1 DLLVAVSSAEG
12 RLAVASGAI
21 TQDRLRVVENAVQR
35 PIAIG
40 PRPTWGAPR
49 TFGFIGELR
58 EQKAP
63 LIFIEAAAALVATG
77 RHARFILPKR
87 GCQLRAATRLV
98 RSLGIGEYVQFVP
111 ECERLTNIYAVADV
125 LVLPSLWE
133 CLPYALLDGL
143 ALAKPVVTSDLEVF
157 RDTLGDAAP
166 QLTATAGSV
175 ESLSERLCFWADA
188 PGPYARELGA
198 SLQAKVVQRHSLDE
212 WVNHMCSLY
221 ELAYQIRTGKNG
233 KCRS

>member
-1 DLLVAVSSAEG
+1 GRLAAPSNTIVIYTPHAFPFLVSSAIKHGARVAERLLARRTDLLVAVSSAEG

-87 GCQLRAATRLV
+87 GCQLRAAT
-98 RSLGIGEYVQFVP
+98 
-111 ECERLTNIYAVADV
+111 
-125 LVLPSLWE
+125 
-133 CLPYALLDGL
+133 
-143 ALAKPVVTSDLEVF
+143 
-157 RDTLGDAAP
+157 
-166 QLTATAGSV
+166 
-175 ESLSERLCFWADA
+175 
-188 PGPYARELGA
+188 
-198 SLQAKVVQRHSLDE
+198 
-212 WVNHMCSLY
+212 
-221 ELAYQIRTGKNG
+221 
-233 KCRS
+233 